1 MTTAVATGQQ
11 RTNDNDSIDN
21 DEDLSPTATLLRRIG
36 GGTLLTGTGNGNDGA
51 SDNDDVE
58 DVDDR
63 GGWRIIIDWQRGR
76 PNERCDGGQLRQD
89 SNGLDGGE

>member
-1 MTTAVATGQQ
+1 MTTMTTAVATGQQ

-63 GGWRIIIDWQRGR
+63 GGWRIIID
-76 PNERCDGGQLRQD
+76 
-89 SNGLDGGE
+89 